1 MGNYIAVNMIN
12 GPFIHI
18 VIHITNIYMW
28 KMHAILHSHMQ
39 KFKLIFNASYIS
51 TKVKNVLR
59 KFVLFW
65 ANTPNEHFQYK
76 MYSMA
81 DIGITFNRERD
92 ATESSHFTLFF
103 ISLFLLLFSCSFH
116 LKCSDFYPSASFSPF
131 LHAFILLI

>member
-1 MGNYIAVNMIN
+1 MSPGNYIAVNMIN
-12 GPFIHI
+12 GP
-18 VIHITNIYMW
+18 VIHITNLW
-28 KMHAILHSHMQ
+28 KMHAILYSDMH

-51 TKVKNVLR
+51 NKVNVDVLR

-65 ANTPNEHFQYK
+65 ANSPNEHFQYK

-92 ATESSHFTLFF
+92 TTESSHFTLFY
-103 ISLFLLLFSCSFH
+103 ISLFLLLLSCSFH
-116 LKCSDFYPSASFSPF
+116 LKCSDFYPSASFSRF